1 MALLQYCLISLE
13 PIQVILKVLCG
24 DPEESP
30 VNPTFQQVVQRIDML
45 YVEYRPFYVLL
56 PFAIEHN
63 VFKMVLRSIFHIAGM
78 SVRTKDD
85 VFWQWRLKTV
95 GYFLLR
101 KPSISA

>member
-1 MALLQYCLISLE
+1 
-13 PIQVILKVLCG
+13 
-24 DPEESP
+24 
-30 VNPTFQQVVQRIDML
+30 ML
-45 YVEYRPFYVLL
+45 YMEYRPFYVLPPL
-56 PFAIEHN
+56 AIEDD
-63 VFKMVLRSIFHIAGM
+63 VLKMVLGGIFHIAGM